1 MNLNG
6 PTMSVGMSTSH
17 VIRQRI
23 IPPIFAGFN
32 HFYRSNVANATR
44 KYSSSDVLE
53 FKPLHSS
60 LLSRAR
66 LYEKEL
72 RELEDM
78 LSQGGSFDLE
88 KQKKF
93 AKLSTIVD
101 AYSKY
106 QEDLKQYNELQEIVQ
121 LDPSLKEE
129 AESDIAVLL
138 PELDKTG
145 KSLASKLLPPHPF
158 AEKPSILELRPGVG
172 GSEAMI
178 FTQDLLNMY
187 INYANYHRWKWSLIS
202 KTENASG
209 TGVLE
214 AILNIDEPGSYDKL
228 KFEAG
233 VHRVQRVPATETKG
247 RTHTSTAAVVVLPK
261 MGEESESDAYERT
274 FKPDEIRIDVM
285 RASGKGGQHV
295 NTTDSAV
302 RLTHYPSGIVI
313 SMQEERSQHRNK
325 AKAFA
330 ILRARLAE
338 KERLEK
344 EEKERNARKD
354 QVSST
359 DRSDKIRTYNYPQNR
374 ITDHR
379 CGYTLYD
386 IEGVMKGERLDDVID
401 ALEMFD
407 ADQKSKLLLE
417 EMS

>member
-6 PTMSVGMSTSH
+6 ATMSVGMSTSH

-23 IPPIFAGFN
+23 MPPIFAGFN
-32 HFYRSNVANATR
+32 HFYRSNVANAAR

-187 INYANYHRWKWSLIS
+187 INYANYHKWKWSLIS
-202 KTENASG
+202 KT
-209 TGVLE
+209 
-214 AILNIDEPGSYDKL
+214 
-228 KFEAG
+228 
-233 VHRVQRVPATETKG
+233 
-247 RTHTSTAAVVVLPK
+247 
-261 MGEESESDAYERT
+261 
-274 FKPDEIRIDVM
+274 
-285 RASGKGGQHV
+285 
-295 NTTDSAV
+295 
-302 RLTHYPSGIVI
+302 
-313 SMQEERSQHRNK
+313 
-325 AKAFA
+325 
-330 ILRARLAE
+330 
-338 KERLEK
+338 
-344 EEKERNARKD
+344 
-354 QVSST
+354 
-359 DRSDKIRTYNYPQNR
+359 
-374 ITDHR
+374 
-379 CGYTLYD
+379 
-386 IEGVMKGERLDDVID
+386 
-401 ALEMFD
+401 
-407 ADQKSKLLLE
+407 
-417 EMS
+417 

>member
-1 MNLNG
+1 ML
-6 PTMSVGMSTSH
+6 S
-17 VIRQRI
+17 RALR
-23 IPPIFAGFN
+23 
-32 HFYRSNVANATR
+32 RSFILR
-44 KYSSSDVLE
+44 YSAIQVRCNSSEALKP
-53 FKPLHSS
+53 KPLHSS
-60 LLSRAR
+60 LLSRAD
-66 LYEKEL
+66 LYVNEL
-72 RELEDM
+72 HELENLM
-78 LSQGGSFDLE
+78 SQGGSFDLE
-88 KQKKF
+88 KQKQF

-106 QEDLKQYNELQEIVQ
+106 KEEIGQYNELQEIIE
-121 LDPSLKEE
+121 LDPALKDE
-129 AESDIAVLL
+129 AEIDMAELL
-138 PELDKTG
+138 PSLTKTG
-145 KSLASKLLPPHPF
+145 NILVNKLLPPHPF
-158 AEKPSILELRPGVG
+158 ADKPSILELRPGVG
-172 GSEAMI
+172 GLEAMI

-202 KTENASG
+202 KTDNASG
-209 TGVLE
+209 SGVLE

-233 VHRVQRVPATETKG
+233 VHRVQRVPATESKG
-247 RTHTSTAAVVVLPK
+247 RTHTSTAGVIVLPK
-261 MGEESESDAYERT
+261 MGEESESEAYERT

-354 QVSST
+354 QVSTT
-359 DRSDKIRTYNYPQNR
+359 DRSDKIRTYNFPQNR

-379 CGYTLYD
+379 CGFTLYD
-386 IEGVMKGERLDDVID
+386 IEGILKGERLDDVID
-401 ALEMFD
+401 AMDSFD
-407 ADQKSKLLLE
+407 AEQKSKKLLQD
-417 EMS
+417 MA

>member
-1 MNLNG
+1 MISKLFG
-6 PTMSVGMSTSH
+6 RGKFF
-17 VIRQRI
+17 R
-23 IPPIFAGFN
+23 
-32 HFYRSNVANATR
+32 NVALQVRFN
-44 KYSSSDVLE
+44 SSEAVE
-53 FKPLHSS
+53 FRPLHSS
-60 LLSRAR
+60 LISRAE
-66 LYEKEL
+66 LYVNEL
-72 RELEDM
+72 RELEDL

-101 AYSKY
+101 SYSKY
-106 QEDLKQYNELQEIVQ
+106 REEVNQYKELQEILE
-121 LDPSLKEE
+121 LDPSLREE
-129 AESDIAVLL
+129 AEADIAALL
-138 PELDKTG
+138 PDLNKTG
-145 KSLASKLLPPHPF
+145 DSLLNKLLPPHPF
-158 AEKPSILELRPGVG
+158 ADKPSILELRPGVG

-187 INYANYHRWKWSLIS
+187 INYANYHKWKWNLIS

-209 TGVLE
+209 SGVLE

-233 VHRVQRVPATETKG
+233 VHRVQRVPATESKG
-247 RTHTSTAAVVVLPK
+247 RTHTSTAAVIVLPK

-354 QVSST
+354 QVSTT

-379 CGYTLYD
+379 CGFTLYD

-401 ALEMFD
+401 AMD
-407 ADQKSKLLLE
+407 AYSSEQKAKQLLQD
-417 EMS
+417 MSA